1 MDIYS
6 TEDVEWAVLTRSQ
19 ASLDYV
25 IVEGALGSTLEPSHG
40 LRGVTDKV
48 GIDATKPLND
58 PEGNFDRAEI
68 PGYENIDI
76 RKYFPNI

>member
-1 MDIYS
+1 M
-6 TEDVEWAVLTRSQ
+6 
-19 ASLDYV
+19 
-25 IVEGALGSTLEPSHG
+25 EPSHG